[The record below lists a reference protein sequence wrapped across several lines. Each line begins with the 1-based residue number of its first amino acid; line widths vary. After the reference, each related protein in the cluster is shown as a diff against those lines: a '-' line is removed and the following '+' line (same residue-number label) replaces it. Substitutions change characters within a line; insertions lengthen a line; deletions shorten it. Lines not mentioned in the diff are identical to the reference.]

1 MRRMNIIY
9 IFVGKPYRKVV
20 LQNLYYQSK
29 CVFGFVPISNLCSHL
44 SYTHLKQTELLISSS
59 EHLAC
64 SVLSSSL

>member
-1 MRRMNIIY
+1 MY

-20 LQNLYYQSK
+20 LQKLHRQFN
-29 CVFGFVPISNLCSHL
+29 CVFGFVPMSNFCSHL
-44 SYTHLKQTELLISSS
+44 SYTHIEQTELLIRSS